1 LDIDIGFWL
10 TLALA
15 ITVVVWLIDKALKLK
30 SKGGPVGS
38 VVETSNSLISVFF
51 VVLVIRSFIVEPFTI
66 PSGSMLPTLQVN
78 DFILVNKF
86 AYGLRLPVTNTKIIE
101 TSEPER
107 GDVMVFK
114 FPENRKQN
122 FIKRVVGLPG
132 DTVQLKDNVLTVNGE
147 IIERDLV
154 NEWVGPGVWRKQYVE
169 QLGDATHLIWQEG
182 KTNPYTGRQLPQA
195 RTQGEWT
202 VPEDAYFVMGDN
214 RDNSNDSRF
223 WGIVPEGLVVG
234 EAFLIWMH
242 WKPVF
247 SLPSFSRNGAID
259 KVEAN

>member
-1 LDIDIGFWL
+1 MDIDIGFWL
-10 TLALA
+10 SLALA

-169 QLGDATHLIWQEG
+169 QLGDATHLIRQEG

>member
-1 LDIDIGFWL
+1 
-10 TLALA
+10 
-15 ITVVVWLIDKALKLK
+15 
-30 SKGGPVGS
+30 
-38 VVETSNSLISVFF
+38 
-51 VVLVIRSFIVEPFTI
+51 
-66 PSGSMLPTLQVN
+66 MN

-86 AYGLRLPVTNTKIIE
+86 AYGLRLPVTNTKIIA
-101 TSEPER
+101 TGEPER

-132 DTVQLKDNVLTVNGE
+132 DTVQVKDNVLTVNGE
-147 IIERDLV
+147 IVDRDLV
-154 NEWVGPGVWRKQYVE
+154 NEWAGPGVWRKQYVE

-182 KTNPYTGRQLPQA
+182 KTNPYTGRQVPQA

-234 EAFLIWMH
+234 EAFMIWMH